1 MRKDCYRTG
10 IQLKA
15 GAMHMQLLADP
26 FIFIAGFGLI
36 GILLAVAS
44 TLFWIWMLVD
54 AIINP
59 TLRDME
65 KLIWVAVVLFTHFLG
80 AVLYFLLVRAQRNRL

>member
-1 MRKDCYRTG
+1 
-10 IQLKA
+10 
-15 GAMHMQLLADP
+15 MHMQLLAYLFT
-26 FIFIAGFGLI
+26 FILGFGLI
-36 GILLAVAS
+36 GIFLMIAS

-59 TLRDME
+59 TLKDTE

-80 AVLYFLLVRAQRNRL
+80 AILYFLLVRAQRNRL